1 MKTNLSKQTKYFKRI
16 YNHELLKFEL
26 EEIPLNRDNWYYVQL
41 DATIRT
47 AFLKYNCPLPKYGII
62 EELAHYTIITLFRDN
77 IKNKKDLINWFE
89 KSLYI
94 KSDLDIQAK
103 CNSNDIEENENWIKY
118 EFKII

>member
-1 MKTNLSKQTKYFKRI
+1 MKTNLSKQTKYFRKI
-16 YNHELLKFEL
+16 YNKELMEFEL
-26 EEIPLNRDNWYYVQL
+26 EEIPLNRNNWYYVQL

-47 AFLKYNCPLPKYGII
+47 TFLKYNCPLPKYGII
-62 EELAHYTIITLFRDN
+62 EELAHYTTITLFRDN

-103 CNSNDIEENENWIKY
+103 CNSTDIEDDENWLTY
-118 EFKII
+118 EFKIL

>member
-1 MKTNLSKQTKYFKRI
+1 MKTNLSKQTKYFRRI

-41 DATIRT
+41 DASVRT

-62 EELAHYTIITLFRDN
+62 EELTHYTIINLVRDN
-77 IKNKKDLINWFE
+77 VKSEKDLLHWYKNRSNIQ
-89 KSLYI
+89 
-94 KSDLDIQAK
+94 SDLDIQAK